1 MATIMRQVSY
11 SSAFRDLDEDL
22 RSVGL
27 EIKSGLWSV
36 GNEMKSGLWW
46 VGVGIGTGLTVIG
59 VALMIGILRPLPESQ
74 CKLVLIS
81 WFYYFWMIKINI

>member
-1 MATIMRQVSY
+1 MQTIMREVFY
-11 SSAFRDLDEDL
+11 SNAFSSTIGDLEEDL

-27 EIKSGLWSV
+27 EI
-36 GNEMKSGLWW
+36 KSGLWW

-74 CKLVLIS
+74 CKLLLIS
-81 WFYYFWMIKINI
+81 